1 MTNFKKHFIDEFKI
15 DTLIENCFAGEIE
28 RLNIRSTLWRVMLGA
43 IPLNQ
48 NYAEWVDTVT
58 KQRNIFK
65 NKLKV
70 YNNLKKIAG
79 DPLGGIAST
88 STVSDNN

>member
-1 MTNFKKHFIDEFKI
+1 
-15 DTLIENCFAGEIE
+15 
-28 RLNIRSTLWRVMLGA
+28 MLGA